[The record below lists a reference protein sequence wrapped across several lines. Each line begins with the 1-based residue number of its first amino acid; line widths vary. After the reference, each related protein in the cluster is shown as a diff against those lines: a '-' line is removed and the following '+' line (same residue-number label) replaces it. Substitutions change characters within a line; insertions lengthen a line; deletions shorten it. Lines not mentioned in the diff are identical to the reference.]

1 LAGFFNILFS
11 NPLGLLA
18 LASIIPLIILY
29 LLRPKTIDLNIPSL
43 LFILKREEQRSKL
56 SLLFRRLIRDPLFL
70 IQLLV
75 LILLSLAIAGPYIM
89 DEKVSGE
96 HTVIIID
103 NSASMQAG
111 GRLDSA
117 KDMAANRLSAV
128 NSVIWAQNVPVLALK
143 EKSTTRAKEVIAIT
157 PQRAVACDLTA
168 AITYAERISGAGGSI
183 IVFSDFAGWTG
194 DDPLVAKSLA
204 EYNGVKV
211 EFVGVDEPGNGNI
224 GFVNGWIDISNG
236 KYNLNLAIKNY
247 NEQNANVQLEI
258 RNGDA
263 SQSAT
268 LDIPAH
274 TTSAYIVPGL
284 NTGRTEVTISG
295 GSGGSGSGSGGSG
308 GGLGLDDTAYA
319 FIPPAAGGSILLV
332 DSRDQTP
339 LRSALGLL
347 SAGVEHSRQLPQDLF
362 GYDIVILGILNNGS
376 IDWNVLND
384 FVKGGGT
391 LIAMASSS
399 LVNSNNDLLPVSIT
413 GISNDTKITVVAENP
428 LTGSIA
434 FEDIEVVHY
443 IKGTVPD
450 GATVL
455 VEASGGGPILSHWR
469 KGKGTV
475 VYLGLNDITGDNAWS
490 GFNTMPEFPLFWKN
504 MIDWIG
510 GTDIE
515 QYNVL
520 TGTVTKLPAE
530 QTISCPDGNTV
541 TTNNLWIDQVG
552 FYEIGEQVLAANLYD
567 SKESNVDEVSLD
579 VSSVTSKYIERPQTV
594 STEGTSDIIIYLILL
609 VFCLVFLELYVIH
622 RRRELF

>member
-1 LAGFFNILFS
+1 MAGFFNILFS

-75 LILLSLAIAGPYIM
+75 LILLSLAIAGPYII

-111 GRLDSA
+111 GRLDQA
-117 KDMAANRLSAV
+117 KDMATRRLSAV

-157 PQRAVACDLTA
+157 PQRAVACDLAA

-236 KYNLNLAIKNY
+236 KYNLNLAIKNF

-263 SQSAT
+263 GQSAT

-274 TTSAYIVPGL
+274 TTRAYIVPDL
-284 NTGRTEVTISG
+284 NTGRTEVTI
-295 GSGGSGSGSGGSG
+295 SGGSG

-319 FIPPAAGGSILLV
+319 FIPPVVGGSIMFV

-339 LRSALGLL
+339 TGEALGLL
-347 SAGVEHSRQLPQDLF
+347 SAGVEHSRQLPQDLYA
-362 GYDIVILGILNNGS
+362 YDIVILGTLNNGS
-376 IDWNVLND
+376 VDWNVLND

-399 LVNSNNDLLPVSIT
+399 LVNSNSDLLPITIT
-413 GISNDTKITVVAENP
+413 GISNDTKITVVAENQ

-434 FEDIEVVHY
+434 FEDIEVVRY

-455 VEASGGGPILSHWR
+455 VEASGGCPILSHWR

-515 QYNVL
+515 QNNAL

-530 QTISCPDGNTV
+530 QTITCPDGNTI

-552 FYEIGEQVLAANLYD
+552 FYRIQEQVLAANLYD
-567 SKESNVDEVSLD
+567 SKESDVDEVSLD

>member
-89 DEKVSGE
+89 DEKVSGD

-111 GRLDSA
+111 GRLDRA
-117 KDMAANRLSAV
+117 KDMATRRLSAV

-157 PQRAVACDLTA
+157 PQRAVASDLAA

-211 EFVGVDEPGNGNI
+211 EFVGVDEPANGNI

-236 KYNLNLAIKNY
+236 KNNLNLAVKNY

-263 SQSAT
+263 GQSAT

-274 TTSAYIVPGL
+274 TTRAYIVPGL
-284 NTGRTEVTISG
+284 NTGRTEVTIS
-295 GSGGSGSGSGGSG
+295 SG

-319 FIPPAAGGSILLV
+319 FIQPAVGGSILLV

-339 LRSALGLL
+339 TREALGPFL
-347 SAGVEHSRQLPQDLF
+347 VQE
-362 GYDIVILGILNNGS
+362 LN
-376 IDWNVLND
+376 
-384 FVKGGGT
+384 
-391 LIAMASSS
+391 
-399 LVNSNNDLLPVSIT
+399 IT
-413 GISNDTKITVVAENP
+413 GTCRRTF
-428 LTGSIA
+428 L
-434 FEDIEVVHY
+434 HM
-443 IKGTVPD
+443 
-450 GATVL
+450 
-455 VEASGGGPILSHWR
+455 IL
-469 KGKGTV
+469 
-475 VYLGLNDITGDNAWS
+475 
-490 GFNTMPEFPLFWKN
+490 
-504 MIDWIG
+504 
-510 GTDIE
+510 
-515 QYNVL
+515 
-520 TGTVTKLPAE
+520 
-530 QTISCPDGNTV
+530 
-541 TTNNLWIDQVG
+541 
-552 FYEIGEQVLAANLYD
+552 
-567 SKESNVDEVSLD
+567 
-579 VSSVTSKYIERPQTV
+579 
-594 STEGTSDIIIYLILL
+594 
-609 VFCLVFLELYVIH
+609 
-622 RRRELF
+622 

>member
-1 LAGFFNILFS
+1 MAGFFNILFS

-117 KDMAANRLSAV
+117 KDMATKRLSAV

-143 EKSTTRAKEVIAIT
+143 EKSTIRAKEVIAIT
-157 PQRAVACDLTA
+157 PQRAVACDLAA

-211 EFVGVDEPGNGNI
+211 EFVGVNEPGNGNI

-236 KYNLNLAIKNY
+236 KYNLNLAIKNF
-247 NEQNANVQLEI
+247 NEQNANVQLQI
-258 RNGDA
+258 QNGDA
-263 SQSAT
+263 SQSAR

-295 GSGGSGSGSGGSG
+295 GSS

-339 LRSALGLL
+339 TRGALGLL
-347 SAGVEHSRQLPQDLF
+347 SAGVEHSRHLPQDLF

-376 IDWNVLND
+376 VDWNVLND

-391 LIAMASSS
+391 LIVMASSS
-399 LVNSNNDLLPVSIT
+399 LVNANDDLLPVTVT
-413 GISNDTKITVVAENP
+413 GISNETKLTVVAENP

-434 FEDIEVVHY
+434 FEDIEVVYH

-455 VEASGGGPILSHWR
+455 VEASDGSPILSHWR

-515 QYNVL
+515 QHNAL
-520 TGTVTKLPAE
+520 TGTVIKLPAE
-530 QTISCPDGNTV
+530 QTITCPDGNTI
-541 TTNNLWIDQVG
+541 TSNNLWIDQVG
-552 FYEIGEQVLAANLYD
+552 FYQLEAQVLAANLYD
-567 SKESNVDEVSLD
+567 SKESNVNEVSLD
-579 VSSVTSKYIERPQTV
+579 VSSLTSKYIERPQTV
-594 STEGTSDIIIYLILL
+594 STEGTSDITTYLILL
-609 VFCLVFLELYVIH
+609 VFGLVFLELYVIH